1 MLTYTCHHSRDF
13 CAISFT
19 VWLFRRAEHSELCIW
34 FTLPFR
40 IGWWHQSSAITWPA
54 SAVGVA
60 PCGNHSSSRKRR
72 GAGGCTPSRVE
83 KIRFWRRTFTAR
95 PPHRLVSLS
104 VLQQCVWAQ
113 TGGQWMPIRRKES
126 FYKETKFASFFLIIS
141 SDKKSKRP
149 E

>member
-1 MLTYTCHHSRDF
+1 MSPQQRFLCDFFYSLTLQMSRAQRALYLIYTSLSHRMVAPKFSNNLTC
-13 CAISFT
+13 
-19 VWLFRRAEHSELCIW
+19 L
-34 FTLPFR
+34 
-40 IGWWHQSSAITWPA
+40 

-72 GAGGCTPSRVE
+72 GAGGCTPSRVVE
-83 KIRFWRRTFTAR
+83 IRFWRRTSTAR

-104 VLQQCVWAQ
+104 VLQQCVWDQ

-149 E
+149 K